1 MKLSSK
7 KLKENINMVIATLF
21 ILLFALMLFGVPVAV
36 ALGSTTLITSF
47 IFTDMDLMGIPSK
60 VFDGLNK
67 YTLMAIPMFILAGS
81 LLSKGSSASRIIDFA
96 KSLVGHL
103 PGGLPIAAILASII
117 FAAVSGSSP
126 ATVAAIGSVMY
137 GAIKQAGYNEQFAIG
152 TIATSGTLGILI
164 PPSIVFIVYGVTA
177 DESIGKLFMAGVIP
191 GLMIGAMMMIAT
203 YILAR
208 RSGFKGTKAASF
220 KERFIAFKNAFWAL
234 LIIVIVIGG
243 IYGGIFTPTEA
254 GAFSVMYAFFVSFF
268 IYKDTKYK
276 DLFKIILDSAQTSS
290 MIFFIIAN
298 AMLFAHFLTDEQ
310 IPQHITQMIIEANM
324 GPLMFLLIVNILLLL
339 MGQFM
344 EPSSVVMIT
353 VPLLLPIGI
362 ALGIDPIHLGVIMV
376 VNMEIGMITPPVG
389 LNLFVASGITGLSL
403 KQVIVAS
410 LPMTTVL
417 LIGLL
422 LVTYIPAISLWLPN
436 LMFG

>member
-1 MKLSSK
+1 
-7 KLKENINMVIATLF
+7 MVIATLF
-21 ILLFALMLFGVPVAV
+21 ILLFGLMLVGVPVAV
-36 ALGSTTLITSF
+36 ALGASTLASTF
-47 IFTDMDLMGIPSK
+47 FFTDMDLMGITSK

-81 LLSKGSSASRIIDFA
+81 LLARGSAARRIIDFA

-103 PGGLPIAAILASII
+103 PGGLPIAAILASVI
-117 FAAVSGSSP
+117 FAAISGSSP

-152 TIATSGTLGILI
+152 TITTSGTLGILI
-164 PPSIVFIVYGVTA
+164 PPSVVFIVYGVSA

-191 GLMIGAMMMIAT
+191 GLMIGGMMMLAT

-208 RSGFKGTKAASF
+208 RSGFKSGKMASF
-220 KERFIAFKNAFWAL
+220 KEQLIAFKEAFWAL
-234 LIIVIVIGG
+234 LIIFVVIGG

-254 GAFSVMYAFFVSFF
+254 GAVSVMYAFFVSYF
-268 IYKDTKYK
+268 IYKDLKIK
-276 DLFKIILDSAQTSS
+276 DLYKILLDSAQTTA

-298 AMLFAHFLTDEQ
+298 AMIFAHFLTDEQ
-310 IPQHITQMIIEANM
+310 IPQQITQWILEANVT
-324 GPLMFLLIVNILLLL
+324 PLMFLLIVNILLLI

-362 ALGIDPIHLGVIMV
+362 ALGVDPIHLGVIMV
-376 VNMEIGMITPPVG
+376 VNMEIGMLTPPVG
-389 LNLFVASGITGLSL
+389 LNLFVASGITGLSMG
-403 KQVIVAS
+403 QVIKAS
-410 LPMTTVL
+410 LPMTLVL
-417 LIGLL
+417 LFGLM

-436 LMFG
+436 LMYGY

>member
-1 MKLSSK
+1 M
-7 KLKENINMVIATLF
+7 IMGTLF
-21 ILLFALMLFGVPVAV
+21 VLLFAFMLLGVPVAV
-36 ALGSTTLITSF
+36 ALGTTTLLTSF
-47 IFTDMDLMGIPSK
+47 IFTDMDLMGVSSK
-60 VFDGLNK
+60 IFDGLNK
-67 YTLMAIPMFILAGS
+67 YTLMAIPMFILAGA
-81 LLSKGSSASRIIDFA
+81 LLARGSSAARIIEFA
-96 KSLVGHL
+96 KTLVGHL

-137 GAIKQAGYNEQFAIG
+137 GAIKQAGYNEQFSIG

-177 DESIGKLFMAGVIP
+177 DQSIGKLFMAGVIP

-203 YILAR
+203 YFLAK
-208 RSGFKGTKAASF
+208 RSGFKGGKRASF
-220 KERFIAFKNAFWAL
+220 KEQYKAFKEAFWAL
-234 LIIVIVIGG
+234 MIIVIVIGG

-254 GAFSVMYAFFVSFF
+254 GAFSVMYALFISMFV
-268 IYKDTKYK
+268 YKDTKVK
-276 DLFKIILDSAQTSS
+276 DLYQIILDSAQTSS

-310 IPQHITQMIIEANM
+310 IPQQITQIILDANV

-353 VPLLLPIGI
+353 VPLLLPIGM

-403 KQVIVAS
+403 KEVVVAS
-410 LPMTTVL
+410 LPMTGIL
-417 LIGLL
+417 LIGLM

>member
-1 MKLSSK
+1 
-7 KLKENINMVIATLF
+7 
-21 ILLFALMLFGVPVAV
+21 
-36 ALGSTTLITSF
+36 
-47 IFTDMDLMGIPSK
+47 
-60 VFDGLNK
+60 
-67 YTLMAIPMFILAGS
+67 
-81 LLSKGSSASRIIDFA
+81 
-96 KSLVGHL
+96 
-103 PGGLPIAAILASII
+103 
-117 FAAVSGSSP
+117 
-126 ATVAAIGSVMY
+126 MY

-164 PPSIVFIVYGVTA
+164 PPSIVFIVFGVTA
-177 DESIGKLFMAGVIP
+177 DQSIGKLFMAGVVP

-203 YILAR
+203 YVLAK
-208 RSGFKGTKAASF
+208 RSGFKASQPATF
-220 KERFIAFKNAFWAL
+220 KERFIAFKDAFWAL

-268 IYKDTKYK
+268 VYKDTKYK
-276 DLFKIILDSAQTSS
+276 DLYRIILDSAQTSS

-310 IPQHITQMIIEANM
+310 IPQHITEMILAADV
-324 GPLMFLLIVNILLLL
+324 GPLTFLLIVNILLLL

-410 LPMTTVL
+410 LPMTGIL
-417 LIGLL
+417 LIGLMMI
-422 LVTYIPAISLWLPN
+422 TYIPAISLWLPR
-436 LMFG
+436 LMYG

>member
-1 MKLSSK
+1 
-7 KLKENINMVIATLF
+7 MVIATLF
-21 ILLFALMLFGVPVAV
+21 ILLFGLMLIGVPVAV
-36 ALGSTTLITSF
+36 ALGSSTLITSF
-47 IFTDMDLMGIPSK
+47 IFTDMDLMGISSK
-60 VFDGLNK
+60 IFDGLNK

-81 LLSKGSSASRIIDFA
+81 LLSRGSAAARIITFA

-117 FAAVSGSSP
+117 FAAISGSSP

-152 TIATSGTLGILI
+152 TITTAGTLGILI
-164 PPSIVFIVYGVTA
+164 PPSIVFIVYGVSA
-177 DESIGKLFMAGVIP
+177 DESIGKLFMAGVTP
-191 GLMIGAMMMIAT
+191 GIMIGGMMMFTT
-203 YILAR
+203 YILAKK
-208 RSGFKGTKAASF
+208 SGFKAGKMQSF
-220 KERFIAFKNAFWAL
+220 QEQIKAFKDAFWAL

-268 IYKDTKYK
+268 IYKDIKWS
-276 DLFKIILDSAQTSS
+276 DLYRIILDSAQTSS

-310 IPQHITQMIIEANM
+310 IPQQITQMIVEANIS
-324 GPLMFLLIVNILLLL
+324 PLMFLLIVNILLLI

-376 VNMEIGMITPPVG
+376 VNMEIGMLTPPVG
-389 LNLFVASGITGLSL
+389 LNLFVASGITGLSMG
-403 KQVIVAS
+403 QVIKAS
-410 LPMTTVL
+410 FPMTLVL
-417 LIGLL
+417 FIGLML
-422 LVTYIPAISLWLPN
+422 ITYIPAISMWLPN
-436 LMFG
+436 LMYG

>member
-1 MKLSSK
+1 
-7 KLKENINMVIATLF
+7 MVIATLF
-21 ILLFALMLFGVPVAV
+21 ILLFALMLIGVPVAV
-36 ALGSTTLITSF
+36 SLGATTLITSF
-47 IFTDMDLMGIPSK
+47 LFTDMDLMGISSK
-60 VFDGLNK
+60 IFDGLNK

-81 LLSKGSSASRIIDFA
+81 LLSRGSSATRIINFA

-164 PPSIVFIVYGVTA
+164 PPSIVFIVFGVTA
-177 DESIGKLFMAGVIP
+177 DQSIGKLFMAGVVP

-203 YILAR
+203 YVLAK
-208 RSGFKGTKAASF
+208 RSGFKASQPATF
-220 KERFIAFKNAFWAL
+220 KERFIAFKDAFWAL

-268 IYKDTKYK
+268 IYKDTKYR
-276 DLFKIILDSAQTSS
+276 DLYKIILDSAQTSS

-310 IPQHITQMIIEANM
+310 IPHHITQMILEANV

-353 VPLLLPIGI
+353 VPLLLPIGM

-403 KQVIVAS
+403 KDVIVAS
-410 LPMTTVL
+410 LPMTAIL
-417 LIGLL
+417 LVGLVM
-422 LVTYIPAISLWLPN
+422 VTYIPAISLWLPR
-436 LMFG
+436 LMYG

>member
-1 MKLSSK
+1 
-7 KLKENINMVIATLF
+7 MVITTLF
-21 ILLFALMLFGVPVAV
+21 VLLFAFMLFGVPVAV
-36 ALGSTTLITSF
+36 ALGTTTLITSF
-47 IFTDMDLMGIPSK
+47 IFTDLDLMGVSSK
-60 VFDGLNK
+60 IFDGLNK
-67 YTLMAIPMFILAGS
+67 YTLMAIPMFILAGA
-81 LLSKGSSASRIIDFA
+81 LLARGSSAARIIEFA

-177 DESIGKLFMAGVIP
+177 DQSIGKLFMAGVIP
-191 GLMIGAMMMIAT
+191 GLMIGAMMMITT
-203 YILAR
+203 YFLAK
-208 RSGFKGTKAASF
+208 RSGFKGGKRATF
-220 KERFIAFKNAFWAL
+220 KEQYTAFKEAFWAL
-234 LIIVIVIGG
+234 MIIVIVIGG

-254 GAFSVMYAFFVSFF
+254 GAFSVMYALFISMFV
-268 IYKDTKYK
+268 YKDTKVK
-276 DLFKIILDSAQTSS
+276 DLYQIVLDSAQTSS

-310 IPQHITQMIIEANM
+310 IPQQITQMIIDANVS
-324 GPLMFLLIVNILLLL
+324 PLVFLLIVNILLLL

-403 KQVIVAS
+403 KEVVVAS
-410 LPMTTVL
+410 LPMTAVL
-417 LIGLL
+417 LVGLM
-422 LVTYIPAISLWLPN
+422 LVTYIPAISLWLPT
-436 LMFG
+436 LMYG

>member
-1 MKLSSK
+1 
-7 KLKENINMVIATLF
+7 MVIATLF
-21 ILLFALMLFGVPVAV
+21 ILLFVLMFLGVPVAV
-36 ALGSTTLITSF
+36 ALGATTLITSF
-47 IFTDMDLMGIPSK
+47 FFTDIDLMGIPST

-81 LLSKGSSASRIIDFA
+81 LLSRGSSAGRIIEFA
-96 KSLVGHL
+96 KTLVGHL

-137 GAIKQAGYNEQFAIG
+137 TAIKQAGYNEQFAIG

-177 DESIGKLFMAGVIP
+177 DQSIGKLFMAGVIP
-191 GLMIGAMMMIAT
+191 GLMIGGIMMVAT
-203 YILAR
+203 YFLAK
-208 RSGFKGTKAASF
+208 RSGFKGGKRATL
-220 KERFIAFKNAFWAL
+220 KEQFIAFKNAFWAL

-276 DLFKIILDSAQTSS
+276 DLYKIILDSAQTSS

-298 AMLFAHFLTDEQ
+298 AILFAHFLTDEQ
-310 IPQHITQMIIEANM
+310 IPQHITQMIIEANV

-353 VPLLLPIGI
+353 VPLLLPIGM

-410 LPMTTVL
+410 LPMTLIL
-417 LIGLL
+417 LLGLM
-422 LVTYIPAISLWLPN
+422 LVTYIPVISLWLPN
-436 LMFG
+436 FMYG

>member
-1 MKLSSK
+1 
-7 KLKENINMVIATLF
+7 MVIGTLF
-21 ILLFALMLFGVPVAV
+21 VLLFALMLLGVPVAV
-36 ALGSTTLITSF
+36 ALGTTTLVTSF
-47 IFTDMDLMGIPSK
+47 IFTDMDLMGVSSK
-60 VFDGLNK
+60 IFDGLNK

-81 LLSKGSSASRIIDFA
+81 LLSRGSSAGRIINFA

-177 DESIGKLFMAGVIP
+177 DQSIGKLFMAGLIP

-203 YILAR
+203 YFLAK
-208 RSGFKGTKAASF
+208 RSGFKGGQKATF
-220 KERFIAFKNAFWAL
+220 KERFTAFKEAFWAL
-234 LIIVIVIGG
+234 LIIVVVIGG

-254 GAFSVMYAFFVSFF
+254 GAFSVMYALFISLFV
-268 IYKDTKYK
+268 YRDTKVK
-276 DLFKIILDSAQTSS
+276 DLYKIILDSAQTSS

-310 IPQHITQMIIEANM
+310 IPQQITQMIIEANV
-324 GPLMFLLIVNILLLL
+324 GPLMFLLIVNIVLLL

-410 LPMTTVL
+410 LPMTTIL

-436 LMFG
+436 LMYGH

>member
-1 MKLSSK
+1 
-7 KLKENINMVIATLF
+7 MVIATLF

-36 ALGSTTLITSF
+36 ALGTTTLVTSF

-60 VFDGLNK
+60 IFDGLNK
-67 YTLMAIPMFILAGS
+67 YTLMAIPMFVLAGA
-81 LLSKGSSASRIIDFA
+81 LLSRGSSATRIINFA
-96 KSLVGHL
+96 KTLVGHL

-164 PPSIVFIVYGVTA
+164 PPSIVFIVFGVTA

-203 YILAR
+203 YFLAV
-208 RSGFKGTKAASF
+208 RSGYKGGQRATF
-220 KERFIAFKNAFWAL
+220 KEQFIAFKEAFWAL
-234 LIIVIVIGG
+234 MIIVIVIGG

-254 GAFSVMYAFFVSFF
+254 GAFSVMYAFFISVFV
-268 IYKDTKYK
+268 YKDTKFK
-276 DLFKIILDSAQTSS
+276 DLYKIILDSAQTSS

-310 IPQHITQMIIEANM
+310 IPQHITQMILEANV

-353 VPLLLPIGI
+353 VPLLLPIGV

-403 KQVIVAS
+403 KEVIVAS
-410 LPMTTVL
+410 LPMTGIL
-417 LIGLL
+417 LIGLM
-422 LVTYIPAISLWLPN
+422 LVTYIPVISLWLPN